1 MWDYDENGGGG
12 GVDLYSLPS
21 HVICRFLFVSPLT
34 RFRVRDWNFLFKTI
48 WIFFS
53 FVCFRFVLTFE
64 ADEKRDNR
72 ERKEIEIELTTPVNC
87 VRTRVSLCK
96 KQNDVRV
103 LNDVVC
109 LTICVGIYE
118 QQERERTREDK
129 FIYIIYI
136 YRDAIQSLFWV
147 KRILSCIYF
156 ISNWMD
162 GW

>member
-1 MWDYDENGGGG
+1 MSGIE
-12 GVDLYSLPS
+12 
-21 HVICRFLFVSPLT
+21 IFFLKQFE
-34 RFRVRDWNFLFKTI
+34 F
-48 WIFFS
+48 FFS

-64 ADEKRDNR
+64 ADEKRNNR

-129 FIYIIYI
+129 FLYIIYI
-136 YRDAIQSLFWV
+136 YRDAIQCLF
-147 KRILSCIYF
+147 
-156 ISNWMD
+156 
-162 GW
+162 